1 MFLNREVVS
10 IVGFTSTAAAL
21 GYGVKDRLLI
31 INADDFGLCHATN
44 TGIEQLL
51 TEGRV
56 SSATIM
62 MPCGWAR
69 GAALWAARHPH
80 LDVGVHWTFTSEWS
94 PMKWGPVERRGSSET
109 LVTSEGYFP
118 TDAKTFERQANAG
131 EVKQELIAQ
140 LEMALSLGI
149 DVTHADNHM
158 GSLYGLQTG
167 RNFLLETFDVCAQ
180 YGIPFRLPKQLLA
193 EDGSPVL
200 PDLSE
205 QAGRLAAEAEAR
217 GVVVLDYLQGLPYRE
232 AAGETYE
239 DFKQKM
245 MSLLRELRPGVTELI
260 IHPSLITEEL
270 LAFHIAPLK
279 RGMEMEIF
287 RDEEV
292 QKLMREEEIIP
303 IRWRDLRDLQRRQR
317 A

>member
-1 MFLNREVVS
+1 
-10 IVGFTSTAAAL
+10 VGFTSTAAAL

-44 TGIEQLL
+44 MGIQQLL
-51 TEGRV
+51 TAGNV

-69 GAALWAARHPH
+69 EAALWAARHPH
-80 LDVGVHWTFTSEWS
+80 LDIGVHWTFTSEWS
-94 PMKWGPVERRGSSET
+94 AMKWGPVERRGSTAT
-109 LVTSEGYFP
+109 LVTGEGYFP
-118 TDAKTFERQANAG
+118 TDAKTFERQADVG

-140 LEMALSLGI
+140 LEMALTLGI

-158 GSLYGLQTG
+158 GSLYGLQKG
-167 RNFLLETFDVCAQ
+167 RHFLLETFDVCAQ
-180 YGIPFRLPKQLLA
+180 YGIPFRLPRQLLA
-193 EDGSPVL
+193 ENGSSAL

-217 GVVVLDYLQGLPYRE
+217 GVVVLDYLQGLPFRE
-232 AAGETYE
+232 AEGETYE
-239 DFKQKM
+239 DFRQKM
-245 MSLLRELRPGVTELI
+245 MKLLRELRPGVTELI
-260 IHPSLITEEL
+260 IHPSLVTEEL
-270 LAFHIAPLK
+270 RAFHTAPIK

-287 RDEEV
+287 RDAEV
-292 QKLMREEEIIP
+292 QQFMKDEGIILIGWRE
-303 IRWRDLRDLQRRQR
+303 LRDLQRRQR

>member
-1 MFLNREVVS
+1 
-10 IVGFTSTAAAL
+10 VGFASTAAAL
-21 GYGVKDRLLI
+21 GYGVKDKLLI

-44 TGIEQLL
+44 TGIQQLL
-51 TEGRV
+51 TEGNV

-94 PMKWGPVERRGSSET
+94 PMKWGPVERRGSTMT
-109 LVTSEGYFP
+109 LVTDEGYFP
-118 TDAKTFERQANAG
+118 TDAKTFERQADAS

-140 LEMALSLGI
+140 LEMALTLGI

-158 GSLYGLQTG
+158 GSLYGLQKG
-167 RNFLLETFDVCAQ
+167 RHFLLETFDVCAQ
-180 YGIPFRLPKQLLA
+180 FGIPFRLPRHLLA
-193 EDGSPVL
+193 ENGSL
-200 PDLSE
+200 AIPDLSE
-205 QAGRLAAEAEAR
+205 QAWRLAAEAEAR
-217 GVVVLDYLQGLPYRE
+217 GVVVLDYLQGLPFRE
-232 AAGETYE
+232 AEGETYG
-239 DFKQKM
+239 DYKRKM
-245 MSLLRELRPGVTELI
+245 MKLLRELRPGVTELI

-270 LAFHIAPLK
+270 CAFHTAPLQ

-292 QKLMREEEIIP
+292 QQLLKTEGIIP
-303 IRWRDLRDLQRRQR
+303 IHWRDLRDLQRRQR
-317 A
+317 GSTA